1 MKCLHNILTMLLLL
15 SVVLPSKAQEP
26 VKCRVPAYD
35 FTHFDRNK
43 LIYPGDSSAMEC
55 FFEKLDTLFF
65 TGQGK
70 VNIMHIGG
78 SHVQA
83 GVFSQQMR
91 DNLLNLAPG
100 ITSGRGLVFPFMKTN
115 TPASYIINSTGEWS
129 YCRNAVAFD
138 TRLGLAGASVTT
150 CDTTASFSIVT
161 REKKPRDITPAFDF
175 NYVKIL
181 GYGDKTMTPVVHF
194 NDKIIN
200 GSYDEKEGSYTF
212 QLPDYTDSLYVDFN
226 HAEGTFTVTG
236 VYLDN
241 GQPGITYHGIGVNGA
256 RVDSYLNC
264 EDLERDLKL
273 VKPDLVIFGIGIND
287 AAADTFTKEKFK
299 RDYDQLIRIIHKV
312 SPDCALLFVTNNDSY
327 KRIKKNKYQV
337 NPNGVLAEEA
347 FMELGKKHNAA
358 VWDFFDIM
366 GGLTSM
372 QNWQDENIAQKDKV
386 HFTNNGYTLIGDLLF
401 NALMDRYMEHL
412 KTHKL

>member
-1 MKCLHNILTMLLLL
+1 MRRYLGILIPLLLL
-15 SVVLPSKAQEP
+15 TLGTSAQGP
-26 VKCRVPAYD
+26 VKCRIPDYS
-35 FTHFDRNK
+35 FTHFDRNQ
-43 LIYPGDSSAMEC
+43 LIYPGDSISMEQ
-55 FFEKLDTLFF
+55 FFEKLDTLLF

-70 VNIMHIGG
+70 INILHIGG

-91 DNLLNLAPG
+91 DNLLNLSPG

-115 TPASYIINSTGEWS
+115 TPASYSISYTGEWN

-150 CDTTASFSIVT
+150 CDTAASFSIVT
-161 REKKPRDITPAFDF
+161 REKKPRDITPVFDF
-175 NYVKIL
+175 NLVKVL
-181 GYGDKTMTPVVHF
+181 GYGDNSKIVPVVHF
-194 NDKIIN
+194 NN
-200 GSYDEKEGSYTF
+200 EVLPGVYDEHEGSFTF

-241 GQPGITYHGIGVNGA
+241 GMPGITYHGIGVNGA
-256 RVDSYLNC
+256 RVDSYLSC
-264 EDLERDLKL
+264 EDLRRDMEL

-287 AAADTFTKEKFK
+287 AAADSFTKDKFK
-299 RDYDQLIRIIHKV
+299 RDYDQLIDIIHEV
-312 SPDCALLFVTNNDSY
+312 SPDCAMIFVTNNDSY
-327 KRIKKNKYQV
+327 KRLKKNKYQV
-337 NPNGVLAEEA
+337 NTNGLLAQEA
-347 FMELGKKHNAA
+347 FLELGKKHNAA

-386 HFTNNGYTLIGDLLF
+386 HFTSTGYALIGDLLF
-401 NALMDRYMEHL
+401 NALMDKYTAHL
-412 KTHKL
+412 KQYKP

>member
-1 MKCLHNILTMLLLL
+1 
-15 SVVLPSKAQEP
+15 
-26 VKCRVPAYD
+26 
-35 FTHFDRNK
+35 
-43 LIYPGDSSAMEC
+43 MEQ
-55 FFEKLDTLFF
+55 FFEKLDALLF

-70 VNIMHIGG
+70 INILHIGG

-91 DNLLNLAPG
+91 DHLLNLSPG

-115 TPASYIINSTGEWS
+115 TPASYSISYTGEWN

-150 CDTTASFSIVT
+150 SDTTASFSIVT
-161 REKKPRDITPAFDF
+161 REKKPRDITPVFDF
-175 NYVKIL
+175 NLVKVL
-181 GYGDKTMTPVVHF
+181 GYGDNSKIVPVVHF
-194 NDKIIN
+194 NN
-200 GSYDEKEGSYTF
+200 EVLPGVYDEHEGSFTF

-241 GQPGITYHGIGVNGA
+241 GMPGITYHGIGVNGA
-256 RVDSYLNC
+256 RVDSYLSC
-264 EDLERDLKL
+264 EDLRRDMEL

-287 AAADTFTKEKFK
+287 AAADSFTKDKFK
-299 RDYDQLIRIIHKV
+299 RDYDQLIDIIHEV
-312 SPDCALLFVTNNDSY
+312 SPDCAMIFVTNNDSY
-327 KRIKKNKYQV
+327 KRLKKNKYQV
-337 NPNGVLAEEA
+337 NTNGLLAQEA
-347 FMELGKKHNAA
+347 FFELGKKHNAA

-386 HFTNNGYTLIGDLLF
+386 HFTNTGYALIGDLLF
-401 NALMDRYMEHL
+401 NALMDKYTTHL
-412 KTHKL
+412 QKYKP